1 MNFDKQMALSV
12 RPYDLEDA
20 FLFRGNGN
28 GYLVWQPGEC
38 QIVLGQSNTAEN
50 SLIAENVI
58 RDNVPV
64 TKRPS
69 GGEAVILTPST
80 IAFTVSK
87 AFSVPVQ
94 FRDFFRTV
102 NSLVI
107 DCLAGL
113 GVEALGSRGISD
125 IVIGNKKILGSSMR
139 NTHGCLIYH
148 AVLNVSE
155 DPSLFEKYLRHP
167 KREPD
172 YRTGR
177 SHSEFVTSLR
187 AEGYDIT
194 PEILI
199 PALERKLHNY
209 LTNS

>member
-1 MNFDKQMALSV
+1 MALSV

-20 FLFRGNGN
+20 YLFGQSGD
-28 GYLVWQPGEC
+28 GYLVWQPGEY

-50 SLIAENVI
+50 SLITENVI
-58 RDNVPV
+58 RDSVPV

-87 AFSVPVQ
+87 AFSVSVP

-107 DCLAGL
+107 DCLADL
-113 GVEALGSRGISD
+113 GVANLSSNGISD
-125 IVIGNKKILGSSMR
+125 ITIGNKKILGSSMR

-155 DPSLFEKYLRHP
+155 DPGLFEKYLRHP
-167 KREPD
+167 GREPG

-177 SHSEFVTSLR
+177 SHSEFVTSLK
-187 AEGYDIT
+187 AEGYDLK
-194 PEILI
+194 PGVLI
-199 PALERKLHNY
+199 PALEEKLHEY
-209 LTNS
+209 LSGS